1 MEFDKPTKRLDG
13 GQKWWKSFFCM
24 VLFISTFEDLK
35 YLNSDFDVKGRKLF
49 SRILLAFFFII
60 SCWVSM
66 S

>member
-1 MEFDKPTKRLDG
+1 MEFDKPTKDWMVDKNG
-13 GQKWWKSFFCM
+13 GRVFFCM